1 MFRKSENIWHF
12 EYKHPAWIG
21 EGWKIVKYFRMLSL
35 DQTLKFTFPPYCQPL
50 ETLYLRTTNNLTWTV
65 DLINTI
71 IESRMLLGITQ
82 NYELLL
88 LHLNTT
94 PDLVWLSENHHQNQE
109 TIQYTIFNSNWLTVT
124 TEWCRCGDMSL
135 CHWVSMFNILMSM
148 SVLGCGGVYS
158 AADCWQQ
165 TRLGWAGH
173 HRGWAAA
180 EQMVRKLDHWTSHSL
195 VPGSCGRG
203 RGCERGGDIILIRT
217 PEPFHDVA

>member
-1 MFRKSENIWHF
+1 MFLCSENIWHF

-21 EGWKIVKYFRMLSL
+21 EGWKIVKYFRMQSL
-35 DQTLKFTFPPYCQPL
+35 DQTLRFTFLPYYQPL
-50 ETLYLRTTNNLTWTV
+50 ETLENNLTWTV

-94 PDLVWLSENHHQNQE
+94 PDLVWLSENHHQKQE
-109 TIQYTIFNSNWLTVT
+109 TIQYTIFNSTDLQCLLNQAGVETCHWL
-124 TEWCRCGDMSL
+124 SL

-180 EQMVRKLDHWTSHSL
+180 EQMVRKLAHWPSHSL

-203 RGCERGGDIILIRT
+203 RGCEQGAILSW
-217 PEPFHDVA
+217 

>member
-1 MFRKSENIWHF
+1 
-12 EYKHPAWIG
+12 
-21 EGWKIVKYFRMLSL
+21 
-35 DQTLKFTFPPYCQPL
+35 
-50 ETLYLRTTNNLTWTV
+50 
-65 DLINTI
+65 
-71 IESRMLLGITQ
+71 MLLGITQ

-173 HRGWAAA
+173 HRPPPRLGGGRADGQKAGPLDQPLSGPWQLWPGPRMWA
-180 EQMVRKLDHWTSHSL
+180 
-195 VPGSCGRG
+195 RG
-203 RGCERGGDIILIRT
+203 RYYLDKNPRT
-217 PEPFHDVA
+217 FPWCCIMHGIFRAN